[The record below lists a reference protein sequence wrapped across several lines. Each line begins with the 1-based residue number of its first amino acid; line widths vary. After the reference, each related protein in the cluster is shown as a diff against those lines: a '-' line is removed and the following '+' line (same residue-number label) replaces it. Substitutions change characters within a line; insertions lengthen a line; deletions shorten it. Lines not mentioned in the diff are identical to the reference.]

1 MSKRLIIVTNSSSN
15 LLSFRGHLIKKL
27 VDEKFQVLV
36 IIPKKDFSID
46 FENKV
51 LALGAKTST
60 IPLDR
65 AGLNP
70 FNDILTYL
78 SLKSNFKK
86 FKPNIVLS
94 YTSKPIIYS
103 GLAIGKDSKIKF
115 FPTLTGLGY
124 GFTEEL
130 QFKRKFINYILKNLF
145 KISLKYS
152 YSVIFQ
158 NPEDELL
165 FRNLNIIKNR
175 KTSIVNGSGVDLK
188 FYSPTSLPSKPIF
201 LMLSRL
207 VADKGVI
214 EYCEA
219 AKEVRTKFPDVV
231 FQLAGSFDPNPS
243 GLKYNQ
249 IKPYIDKGNIEFLG
263 YIKDVRG
270 ALNKCKYYVLPSY
283 REGTP
288 RSILEAM
295 SIGRPIITTNTTGC
309 KETVIEGVNGLLVP
323 IKDKKSLALAMK
335 KMLELDEENI
345 SLMAN
350 ESIKLV
356 TEKYD
361 VRKVNLNIFQIIN
374 N

>member
-1 MSKRLIIVTNSSSN
+1 MSKRIIIVTNSSSN
-15 LLSFRGHLIKKL
+15 LLSFRGQLIKKL
-27 VDEKFQVLV
+27 IDKNFQVLV
-36 IIPKKDFSID
+36 IIPKKDFSTD

-65 AGLNP
+65 AGMNP
-70 FNDILTYL
+70 FKDILTYL
-78 SLKSNFKK
+78 SLRSTFKNFK
-86 FKPNIVLS
+86 PDIVLS

-103 GLAIGKDSKIKF
+103 GLAIGKNSKIKF

-130 QFKRKFINYILKNLF
+130 EFKRKFINYILKNLY
-145 KISLKYS
+145 KISLKHS
-152 YSVIFQ
+152 SSVIFQ
-158 NPEDELL
+158 NPDDELL
-165 FRNLNIIKNR
+165 FRNLNIIKDR
-175 KTSIVNGSGVDLK
+175 KTSIVNGSGVDLE

-219 AKEVRTKFPDVV
+219 AKEVRAKFPDVV

-243 GLKYNQ
+243 GLKFNQ
-249 IKPYIDKGNIEFLG
+249 IKPYIDQGNIQFLG
-263 YIKDVRG
+263 YIEDVRE

-309 KETVIEGVNGLLVP
+309 KETVLEGVNGLLVP
-323 IKDKKSLALAMK
+323 VKDKKSLAVAMQ

-345 SLMAN
+345 SQMAN

-361 VRKVNLNIFQIIN
+361 VRKVNLNIYQIIN

>member
-15 LLSFRGHLIKKL
+15 LLSFRGKLIEKL
-27 VDEKFQVLV
+27 VNEKFQVLV

-46 FENKV
+46 FENRV
-51 LALGAKTST
+51 LALGAKTLS

-65 AGLNP
+65 VGMNP
-70 FNDILTYL
+70 FKDILTYL
-78 SLKSNFKK
+78 SLRSTFKK
-86 FKPNIVLS
+86 FNPDIVLS

-124 GFTEEL
+124 GFTEEF
-130 QFKRKFINYILKNLF
+130 QFKRKLINYILKNLY

-152 YSVIFQ
+152 STIIFQ
-158 NPEDELL
+158 NPDDELL
-165 FRNLNIIKNR
+165 FRNLNIIKDK
-175 KTSIVNGSGVDLK
+175 KTFIVNGSGVDLK

-219 AKEVRTKFPDVV
+219 AKEVRTKYPDAI

-249 IKPYIDKGNIEFLG
+249 IKPYIDTGNIEFLG
-263 YIKDVRG
+263 YIKDVREV
-270 ALNKCKYYVLPSY
+270 LNNCKFYVLPSY

-295 SIGRPIITTNTTGC
+295 SVGRPIITTNTTGC
-309 KETVIEGVNGLLVP
+309 KETVINGVNGFLFEENNIDSIVIEISNWFDRNIP
-323 IKDKKSLALAMK
+323 IDKIKIRDLIDKKYNPEFQEKVILNA
-335 KMLELDEENI
+335 
-345 SLMAN
+345 
-350 ESIKLV
+350 IK
-356 TEKYD
+356 
-361 VRKVNLNIFQIIN
+361 
-374 N
+374 